1 MPVGHH
7 LWRHAS
13 FLITSD
19 PAATDIDLVCRFLQ
33 GTYWARDI
41 PRETLERSIR
51 AALAYNLLDEKE
63 GRQIGFARVV
73 TDEVRFAWLSDVF
86 VLEAYRGRG
95 LARWLVRT
103 VLDDPRLREV
113 GRWLLATQDAH
124 GLYRRLGF
132 EEVNPGR
139 YMLLTRPRAG

>member
-1 MPVGHH
+1 VTAGHH
-7 LWRHAS
+7 LARQGA

-19 PAATDIDLVCRFLQ
+19 PAATDIDLVCGFLH

-41 PRETLERSIR
+41 PREALERSIR
-51 AALAYNLLDEKE
+51 TALAYNLLDQTE

-86 VLEAYRGRG
+86 VLDPYRGRG

-103 VLDDPRLREV
+103 ALDDPRLRAV

-132 EEVNPGR
+132 EDVNPGR
-139 YMLLTRPRAG
+139 YMLLTRPRPS